1 MYFFGFIYYILQIHR
16 DKTTEDFDLLKVKK
30 EDVEAFKDAENQE
43 MPAAERLEEIS
54 KGEISF
60 WIDQIEV
67 RTKSLEEIRLEY
79 QVNC

>member
-1 MYFFGFIYYILQIHR
+1 M
-16 DKTTEDFDLLKVKK
+16 LKVKK

-60 WIDQIEV
+60 WIYQIEV